1 MFKKFEITCDEATT
15 ICDKNQY
22 GEATFM
28 DKLKLNLHFLK
39 CKVCSLYTKQNTA
52 LTKIYRKKAKSDQT
66 RTASLCMSHE
76 EKEKLRKELES
87 FSA

>member
-1 MFKKFEITCDEATT
+1 MFKGLKITCDEATT

-28 DKLKLNLHFLK
+28 DKLKLNLHFMK
-39 CKVCSLYTKQNTA
+39 CKICALYTRQNTL
-52 LTKIYRKKAKSDQT
+52 LTKAYRSKAKSDKKHS
-66 RTASLCMSHE
+66 ASLCMSAK

-87 FSA
+87 FNA